1 MELGEFIVTVLWNPA
16 TICGRETALSEII
29 SWLGSLAI
37 ITGFFWVQVQ
47 IDRLNKGWAHT
58 TLFLLSLVG
67 EVYLIWLWNSRNT

>member
-16 TICGRETALSEII
+16 TICSRETALTEII

-37 ITGFFWVQVQ
+37 ITCFFWVQVQ
-47 IDRLNKGWAHT
+47 IDRLNKGWDHT